1 MCPSAWVVLCVVVHM
16 CVVCVCLCAWEKS
29 WKKQGSSKAQK
40 YYFPT
45 IVYDTLWSFNGSLHS
60 RTFLEQL
67 KRVDIKLV
75 YKKNS
80 WIDNKNQRQSLF
92 YQTSEIYE
100 IFEFSQLS
108 NCSMLFCHYKV
119 RIKIENQLTS
129 ETHLVSM
136 PKRKKFNYGLHEP
149 NSKIFLWT
157 HLHISVFNI
166 LSHL

>member
-45 IVYDTLWSFNGSLHS
+45 IVYDTSWSFNGSLHS

-119 RIKIENQLTS
+119 RINWLLKLTLCLCLKEKSLITGYMNLTQKSSSEHIYTFQFLISCLTFNQ
-129 ETHLVSM
+129 
-136 PKRKKFNYGLHEP
+136 R
-149 NSKIFLWT
+149 
-157 HLHISVFNI
+157 
-166 LSHL
+166 